1 MLRRYSPLFAVFL
14 LSGLLTQAGF
24 AGAAKPDEAKPDEAE
39 PLLAPVPASVSAL
52 LEATVLDGGASETSW
67 SARVEARLEALV
79 AVERS
84 AGETAERSLRAR
96 VDAALSQLDGRVA
109 VEIRDLERGE
119 VVLSRDAERPLN
131 PASNQKLITAI
142 AAVELLGADYRF
154 ETKVLRE
161 GDALIVRGEGDPDL
175 HVRDLHR
182 LAARVASEVDLDGI
196 RRVIVDDTVFD
207 ARTLGPGFR
216 SDGPGD
222 SYIAPS
228 GALALD
234 YGTVEITTSPGA
246 YRRPAQVHIQPA
258 GAAIELHA
266 DTRTEAGSLQ
276 VSTRPGP
283 DGRTIVAVSGAI
295 PGGHAPISVRRRV
308 ADPGLLAGSNFAL
321 LLAAH
326 TGGPPLPVTRGR
338 ASASAELLATH
349 ESATLVTVLT
359 SALRYSNNF
368 TAEQVLRTLAWR
380 ATGEPGSWAAGVELL
395 GRFAARV
402 SPTRA
407 DAQRFVNGSGLS
419 HDGRLSP
426 SFVVDVLSLAQR
438 PGSSAQALLASFA
451 KAGGEGT
458 LHGRLPHA
466 GARVLAKT
474 GTYAGASS
482 LSGIVRSPTGE
493 RSFGFSVL
501 VNGEQLDQS
510 RAAQDLVVAALLR
523 ALQD

>member
-14 LSGLLTQAGF
+14 LSGLLTRAGF
-24 AGAAKPDEAKPDEAE
+24 AGAARPDEADPVQPE
-39 PLLAPVPASVSAL
+39 PTAAPIPHSVATLLATDIPADAPQSRSWPAL
-52 LEATVLDGGASETSW
+52 IN
-67 SARVEARLEALV
+67 ARLQALV
-79 AVERS
+79 PIQRH
-84 AGETAERSLRAR
+84 TAAATERSLRLR
-96 VDAALSQLDGRVA
+96 VEAALSGVDGRVA

-119 VVLSRDAERPLN
+119 VLLARDADRALN

-161 GDALIVRGEGDPDL
+161 GDALILRGEGDPDL

-182 LAARVASEVDLDGI
+182 LAARVASEIELGGI
-196 RRVIVDDTVFD
+196 RRLIIDDSVFD
-207 ARTLGPGFR
+207 GRTLGPGFR
-216 SDGPGD
+216 SDGPGE

-246 YRRPAQVHIQPA
+246 YLRPAQIHLEPS
-258 GAAIELHA
+258 GAAIELIA
-266 DTRTEAGSLQ
+266 DTRTEAGSLE
-276 VSTRPGP
+276 VTTRPGA
-283 DGRTIVAVSGAI
+283 DGRTIVEVVGAI

-308 ADPGLLAGSNFAL
+308 ADPGLVAGHNFAE

-326 TGGPPLPVTRGR
+326 SGGEPLPVARGR
-338 ASASAELLATH
+338 ASADAALIATH
-349 ESATLVTVLT
+349 QSATLITVSS

-368 TAEQVLRTLAWR
+368 TAEQILRTLAWR
-380 ATGEPGSWAAGVELL
+380 ATGEPGTWAAGVELL
-395 GRFAARV
+395 DRFAARV

-426 SFVVDVLSLAQR
+426 SFLVDVLSLAQR
-438 PGSSAQALLASFA
+438 PGSPANALLASFA

-458 LHGRLPHA
+458 LHGRTPHA

-482 LSGIVRSPTGE
+482 LSGIVRASSDG
-493 RSFGFSVL
+493 RNLGFSVL
-501 VNGEQLDQS
+501 VNGGELDRS
-510 RAAQDLVVAALLR
+510 RAAQDQVVAALLR
-523 ALQD
+523 L

>member
-14 LSGLLTQAGF
+14 LSGLLTRAGF
-24 AGAAKPDEAKPDEAE
+24 AGAAKSEDAPPDNQAPPLALV
-39 PLLAPVPASVSAL
+39 PHSVSTLLAATVQAERRVPASWPARI
-52 LEATVLDGGASETSW
+52 DG
-67 SARVEARLEALV
+67 RLQALV
-79 AVERS
+79 AVDRQP
-84 AGETAERSLRAR
+84 GEATERSLRAR
-96 VDAALSQLDGRVA
+96 IDAALSGLDGRVA
-109 VEIRDLERGE
+109 VEIRDLDRGE
-119 VVLSRDAERPLN
+119 VVLSRDADRALN

-161 GDALIVRGEGDPDL
+161 GDALILRGEGDPDL

-182 LAARVASEVDLDGI
+182 LAARVASEIDLAGV
-196 RRVIVDDTVFD
+196 RRVIIDDFVFD

-216 SDGPGD
+216 SDGPGE

-234 YGTVEITTSPGA
+234 YGTVEVITSPGA
-246 YRRPAQVHIQPA
+246 YLRPAQIHIEPS
-258 GAAIELHA
+258 GAAIELIA
-266 DTRTEAGSLQ
+266 DTRTDAGSLE
-276 VSTRPGP
+276 VTTRPGA
-283 DGRTIVAVSGAI
+283 DGRTIVEVAGAI

-308 ADPGLLAGSNFAL
+308 ADPGLVAGHNFAQ

-338 ASASAELLATH
+338 ASANAELIATH
-349 ESATLVTVLT
+349 ESASLITVLT

-380 ATGEPGSWAAGVELL
+380 ATGEPGTWAAGVAQLQ
-395 GRFAARV
+395 RFADRV

-407 DAQRFVNGSGLS
+407 DNQRFVNGSGLS

-438 PGSSAQALLASFA
+438 PGSAAHALLASFA

-458 LHGRLPHA
+458 LHARVPHA

-474 GTYAGASS
+474 GTYGGASS
-482 LSGIVRSPTGE
+482 LSGIVRSPTGD
-493 RSFGFSVL
+493 RSLGFSVL
-501 VNGEQLDQS
+501 VNGGELDSS
-510 RAAQDLVVAALLR
+510 RAAQDLVVAAILR
-523 ALQD
+523 SF

>member
-1 MLRRYSPLFAVFL
+1 VLRRYSPLFAVFL
-14 LSGLLTQAGF
+14 LSGLLTRAGF
-24 AGAAKPDEAKPDEAE
+24 AGAAKPNDVDPGEAE
-39 PLLAPVPASVSAL
+39 PTLAPVPESVSKL
-52 LEATVLDGGASETSW
+52 LEATVHDGDASRTSW
-67 SARVEARLEALV
+67 SARIDARLDALV

-84 AGETAERSLRAR
+84 TGETADRSLRAR
-96 VDAALSQLDGRVA
+96 VEAALSGLDGRVA
-109 VEIRDLERGE
+109 VEVRDLERGE
-119 VVLSRDAERPLN
+119 LLLSRDGDRALN

-161 GDALIVRGEGDPDL
+161 GDALILRGEGDPDL

-182 LAARVASEVDLDGI
+182 LAARVASEADLTGI
-196 RRVIVDDTVFD
+196 RRVVVDDSVFD

-234 YGTVEITTSPGA
+234 YGTVEITISPGA
-246 YRRPAQVHIQPA
+246 YLRPAQIHIEPA
-258 GAAIELHA
+258 GAATELIA
-266 DTRTEAGSLQ
+266 DTRTAAGSLE
-276 VSTRPGP
+276 VTTRPGP
-283 DGRTIVAVSGAI
+283 DGRTIVEVSGAI
-295 PGGHAPISVRRRV
+295 PGGHAPISERRRV
-308 ADPGLLAGSNFAL
+308 ADPGMVAGHNFAL

-326 TGGPPLPVTRGR
+326 TGGAPLPVARGR

-380 ATGEPGSWAAGVELL
+380 ATGEPGSWVAGAELL
-395 GRFAARV
+395 ARFAAQV

-426 SFVVDVLSLAQR
+426 SFVVDTLSLAQR
-438 PGSSAQALLASFA
+438 PGSPAQALLASFA

-458 LHGRLPHA
+458 LHARLPHA

-482 LSGIVRSPTGE
+482 LSGIVRAPTGE
-493 RSFGFSVL
+493 RSLGFSVL
-501 VNGEQLDQS
+501 VNGGELERS
-510 RAAQDLVVAALLR
+510 RAAQDLVVAAWLR
-523 ALQD
+523 SLQ

>member
-1 MLRRYSPLFAVFL
+1 VLRRYSPLFAVFL
-14 LSGLLTQAGF
+14 LSGLLTRAGF
-24 AGAAKPDEAKPDEAE
+24 AGAAKPAAPEPAE
-39 PLLAPVPASVSAL
+39 PPTLAPTPASV
-52 LEATVLDGGASETSW
+52 
-67 SARVEARLEALV
+67 ARLFDATLTATHASWPARIDARLQGLV
-79 AVERS
+79 AVERHPD
-84 AGETAERSLRAR
+84 ETADRSLRAR
-96 VDAALSQLDGRVA
+96 VEAALLDLDGRVA
-109 VEIRDLERGE
+109 MEIRDLDTGE
-119 VVLSRDAERPLN
+119 VLLARDAERPLN

-142 AAVELLGADYRF
+142 AAVELLGGDYRF

-161 GDALIVRGEGDPDL
+161 GDALILRGEGDPNL
-175 HVRDLHR
+175 HVHDLYR
-182 LAARVASEVDLDGI
+182 LAARVASEVDLEGI
-196 RRVIVDDTVFD
+196 RRVIVDDSVFD

-234 YGTVEITTSPGA
+234 FGTVEITVSPGA
-246 YRRPAQVHIQPA
+246 YLHPAVIHVEPA

-266 DTRTEAGSLQ
+266 DTRTEAGELSIT
-276 VSTRPGP
+276 TRPGP
-283 DGRTIVAVSGAI
+283 DGRTIVEVTGAI
-295 PGGHAPISVRRRV
+295 PGGHAPIHVRRRV
-308 ADPGLLAGSNFAL
+308 ADPGLLAGTNFAL
-321 LLAAH
+321 LLAAQI
-326 TGGPPLPVTRGR
+326 GGDPLPVTRGR

-349 ESATLVTVLT
+349 ESTTLVTVLT

-407 DAQRFVNGSGLS
+407 DTQRFVNGSGLS
-419 HDGRLSP
+419 LGGRLSP
-426 SFVVDVLSLAQR
+426 SFILDVLSLAQR

-458 LHGRLPHA
+458 LHARVPHA
-466 GARVLAKT
+466 GARVLGKT

-482 LSGIVRSPTGE
+482 LSGIVRAPTGE
-493 RSFGFSVL
+493 RSLGFSVL
-501 VNGEQLDQS
+501 VNGEQLERS
-510 RAAQDLVVAALLR
+510 RATQDLVVEALLR
-523 ALQD
+523 ALQ